1 MKGINPQILLWARQE
16 TGLSI
21 EDVAGHF
28 KKDPEFIENWEK
40 GLSSPSFPQLEK
52 LAKKYKRP
60 TAIFFFPE
68 VPQEESLKNSFRTLP
83 EQDIQNIQ
91 PHLRFLIRK
100 ARAMQINLSEL
111 NNDSNPSNRFL
122 LHNFNVE
129 NKPLD
134 VVARELRDYLGID
147 LNTQKQYRNPEKAFK
162 EWRSAV
168 EKHGVFVFKD
178 AFKDRRFS
186 GFCLYDDVFPVI
198 YINNSLPPPRQI
210 FTLFHELAH
219 LLFKTSYIEASSLGD
234 RESLNRLSEYDK
246 EIEVFCNAFADE
258 FLVPD
263 DDFRRRDDNFRQ
275 HSDADFIQH
284 SDADFDDRYLQHLAE
299 EYSVSREVILRKF
312 SDNGTID
319 SEFYN
324 KKVRQW
330 SEVWEAQK
338 QRDTTAQKQR
348 DTTAQKQRD
357 TAAQK
362 QRDTAAQK
370 QHDKTKTSGG
380 NSISTKRAYLGENY
394 IEMAFSQY
402 YKENI
407 SIEQLADYLD
417 VKVGRIPK
425 MGSLIFEEQGRS

>member
-1 MKGINPQILLWARQE
+1 MKGINPQILLWAREQ
-16 TGLSI
+16 TGLAI
-21 EDVAGHF
+21 EEVASHF

-60 TAIFFFPE
+60 TALFFFPE
-68 VPQEESLKNSFRTLP
+68 VPQEESLEGSFRTLP
-83 EQDIQNIQ
+83 EQEIRYIE

-111 NNDSNPSNRFL
+111 NNGSNPSNRFL

-129 NKPLD
+129 NKQLD
-134 VVARELRDYLGID
+134 VVARELRDYFGID
-147 LNTQKQYRNPEKAFK
+147 LNTQQQYGNPETAFK
-162 EWRSAV
+162 EWRLVV

-178 AFKDRRFS
+178 AFKDGRFS

-198 YINNSLPPPRQI
+198 YINNSLPHPRQI

-219 LLFKTSYIEASSLGD
+219 LLFKTSYIEAPLRGS
-234 RESLNRLSEYDK
+234 EFLNRLSEYDK
-246 EIEVFCNAFADE
+246 KIEVFCNAFAGE

-263 DDFRRRDDNFRQ
+263 DDFIR
-275 HSDADFIQH
+275 HLDAEV
-284 SDADFDDRYLQHLAE
+284 DDRNLQRFAE
-299 EYSVSREVILRKF
+299 QYSVSREVILRKF
-312 SDNGTID
+312 LDNSIID

-330 SEVWEAQK
+330 NEVWAAPK
-338 QRDTTAQKQR
+338 QRN
-348 DTTAQKQRD
+348 
-357 TAAQK
+357 
-362 QRDTAAQK
+362 
-370 QHDKTKTSGG
+370 KTKKSGG
-380 NSISTKRAYLGENY
+380 NPNFTKRAYLGESY
-394 IEMAFSQY
+394 MEMAFSQY
-402 YKENI
+402 YKNNI

-425 MGSLIFEEQGRS
+425 MESLIFEERSRS